1 MQQPDSLH
9 EAFDKLVSV
18 VHELREKCPWD
29 KKQTF
34 DSLRHLTIEETH
46 ELADTII
53 QKDYSGM
60 HEELGD
66 LLLHII
72 FYARIGQ
79 EQAFFDLTRVIQ
91 TQTEKLIRRHP
102 HIYGEVKADTEAE
115 VLANWEK
122 IKAEEKKKN
131 SGANRPKSTL
141 EGVPSSLPALIQAY
155 RVQEK
160 VANVGFEWEKV
171 EEVVDK
177 INEEIAEFNSAQTAE
192 ERESEMGD
200 LLFSL
205 VNYCRFVGINPD
217 DALMKTNLKF
227 KRRFME
233 VEKSAFDREKDLS
246 ELSLEEME
254 AAWQRAKSK
263 E

>member
-9 EAFDKLVSV
+9 EAFDRLVSV
-18 VHELREKCPWD
+18 VHELRKKCPWD

-46 ELADTII
+46 ELADTIL
-53 QKDYSGM
+53 QKNYVEM

-72 FYARIGQ
+72 FYARIGS
-79 EQAFFDLTRVIQ
+79 EKGDFDLERVIE

-102 HIYGEVKADTEAE
+102 HIYGEAKADTEEE

-122 IKAEEKKKN
+122 IKAEEKKNK
-131 SGANRPKSTL
+131 SGSKQPKSTL
-141 EGVPSSLPALIQAY
+141 QGVPSSLPSLIQAF

-160 VANVGFEWEKV
+160 VANIGFEWEHAEQV
-171 EEVVDK
+171 IEK
-177 INEEIAEFNSAQTAE
+177 IQEEIEEFNDANTPE
-192 ERESEMGD
+192 EKEAEMGD
-200 LLFSL
+200 ILFSL

-217 DALMKTNLKF
+217 DALMKTNIKF

-233 VEKSAFDREKDLS
+233 VEKRAFDQHKDLS

-254 AAWQRAKSK
+254 AAWQQAKNK